1 MEPVR
6 RSVVVPVMY
15 VMIGPYYLVWFMARE
30 FIDKWS
36 KPLFWVCLAGSFFC
50 SPAVA
55 LFAGIAFAMSLGT
68 PVASFSK
75 RWSKR
80 LLQYVVVGL
89 GFGMNLHSSLA
100 AGRDGMIFTV
110 VSVIGVLVLG
120 FLIGRLLGVRK
131 KSSYLISVG
140 TAICGGSAIAA
151 VSPVIN
157 ADDDDISLSLATVFI
172 LNAVALF
179 VFPPIGEWLELTQ
192 HQFGTWAAIA
202 IHDTSSVVGAGMVYG
217 EEALLTATTIKLT
230 RALWIIPLA
239 FVSALLFRCKGTKVS
254 VPWFILLFVAAML
267 VNTYLPVPQVM
278 LDVVKWLSHSL
289 LSITLFLIGSTLSI
303 SVVRNTGVKPLV
315 EGILLWVII
324 SGASLAAV
332 ML

>member
-1 MEPVR
+1 
-6 RSVVVPVMY
+6 
-15 VMIGPYYLVWFMARE
+15 MIKNY
-30 FIDKWS
+30 IDKWS
-36 KPLFWVCLAGSFFC
+36 KTLFWVCLAGSFFC
-50 SPAVA
+50 SPAIA

-110 VSVIGVLVLG
+110 VSVVGVLVLG
-120 FLIGRLLGVRK
+120 FLIGRLLGINK

-179 VFPPIGEWLELTQ
+179 VFPPVGEWLELTQ

-202 IHDTSSVVGAGMVYG
+202 IHDTSSVVG
-217 EEALLTATTIKLT
+217 
-230 RALWIIPLA
+230 
-239 FVSALLFRCKGTKVS
+239 
-254 VPWFILLFVAAML
+254 
-267 VNTYLPVPQVM
+267 
-278 LDVVKWLSHSL
+278 
-289 LSITLFLIGSTLSI
+289 
-303 SVVRNTGVKPLV
+303 
-315 EGILLWVII
+315 
-324 SGASLAAV
+324 
-332 ML
+332 